1 MARLVVA
8 AAGRTGR
15 LVAELARHHG
25 HHVRRLERLD
35 SGAAVIAA
43 VRGADAVVLVPRPG
57 DPEQHAHAA
66 TVALTEAAS
75 SAAPGAHLVLVTSFA
90 VGHGSGHPLNRIAS
104 LSGRRAAERALRAS
118 GLPYTIVRPTWLT
131 DDPPGAHAVTLTQDP
146 CTDGMLSRADLAA
159 TIVAAGEQPAA
170 RGKTFAV
177 FNQPG
182 APLDD
187 WATAFA
193 ALATDGQAGAP

>member
-1 MARLVVA
+1 
-8 AAGRTGR
+8 
-15 LVAELARHHG
+15 
-25 HHVRRLERLD
+25 VRRLERLD
-35 SGAAVIAA
+35 IGAAVIAA
-43 VRGADAVVLVPRPG
+43 VRGADAVVLIPRPG

-75 SAAPGAHLVLVTSFA
+75 GVAPSAHLVLVTSFA
-90 VGHGSGHPLNRIAS
+90 VGHG
-104 LSGRRAAERALRAS
+104 SGRRAAERALRAS

-170 RGKTFAV
+170 RDKTFAL

-182 APLDD
+182 APPDD

-193 ALATDGQAGAP
+193 ALATDGEAGAP